1 VRRTAVFP
9 GNYFKEITVKTQIAL
24 AVLTLLAAHG
34 VYAEPARQAPQPTD
48 MQPYYALLG
57 NWHGTAKLVQAGQA
71 AIPLQAEYSCQ
82 KASEG
87 WAVSCSFNA
96 TGANDMVMSE
106 TDLFGVDPASKQGHW
121 YAVTN
126 MGEVHDH
133 LASWTDSKTM
143 VADYEWTEEGKTMHE
158 HISFIFKSAKSM
170 EFTTQVTADK
180 QVAAEFNGYF
190 DR

>member
-57 NWHGTAKLVQAGQA
+57 NC
-71 AIPLQAEYSCQ
+71 CQ

-133 LASWTDSKTM
+133 LASWTDRKTM